1 MKNISKN
8 ILKTANGEQE
18 NGFCVEPNFNIR
30 IENNEFLV
38 YTNIKLSDNTLLPIS
53 STNKNLS
60 IAIIHL
66 YKFLLQ
72 KKSPCKLIQEP
83 SLN

>member
-53 STNKNLS
+53 STNKSLS

-72 KKSPCKLIQEP
+72 KKALV
-83 SLN
+83 N

>member
-8 ILKTANGEQE
+8 ILKAANGEQE

-38 YTNIKLSDNTLLPIS
+38 YTNIKLSDNTLFPIS

-72 KKSPCKLIQEP
+72 KKALV
-83 SLN
+83 N